1 MWTRDTAKPRIRLG
15 KARALLVRPPFAERS
30 PKAPRRGPRAEGHT
44 PGRRPVLAHLHVTR
58 QRARVQAPGGRREHG
73 FKPRSVDGGSA
84 CSQPSSAS
92 RRKPGPSRGA
102 CAAPPSPHLDL
113 SQGVSM
119 AHRCPW
125 ARRRLG
131 RGLSG
136 QGPPPTLRG
145 CHGPGPPS
153 LLQGPLCPRGSRDPS
168 LLHETS
174 AAEGQRR
181 RVGGAG
187 RPGRGPR
194 RGDTWGREGL
204 GGTRELRE
212 LNHGRALPVGFR
224 FS

>member
-15 KARALLVRPPFAERS
+15 KARALLVRPPFAEHS

-44 PGRRPVLAHLHVTR
+44 PGRRPVLAHLHVAR

-102 CAAPPSPHLDL
+102 CAAPPGPALGPVAGCLHGSSL
-113 SQGVSM
+113 
-119 AHRCPW
+119 
-125 ARRRLG
+125 RL
-131 RGLSG
+131 GLSG

-168 LLHETS
+168 LLHEMS

-187 RPGRGPR
+187 ARAEATGVVTHGVER
-194 RGDTWGREGL
+194 DWE
-204 GGTRELRE
+204 
-212 LNHGRALPVGFR
+212 GRASFG
-224 FS
+224 S